1 MLFIQ
6 ILPGQYQPAHNDDV
20 IAEATHIYNRYLDRG
35 TSLSSPIEAGKYI
48 KLKLIGY
55 EHEVFMVLFLDNQHR
70 IISCDE
76 LFRGT
81 INAANVYPR
90 EVVKAALLHN
100 AAAVILAHNHPSG
113 ISVASQADISI
124 TEKLKS
130 ALDLV
135 DIAVLDHLVCGSD
148 VYFLK
153 EHGYL

>member
-55 EHEVFMVLFLDNQHR
+55 EYEVFMVLFLDNQHR

-148 VYFLK
+148 VYSLK